1 MTGSLGAGRDPRLLK
16 ASRNGLPLL
25 LFLSPFLMDGSM
37 AMFNF
42 ALPYYGDGLG
52 LNDLEI
58 GLAKGAA
65 TLPYVLICV
74 LAGSLSDRVGRRRIA
89 LIGSLGIA
97 IWYVL
102 VPCAT
107 GLLSLMA
114 VCACIGAT
122 QAFYWSPLQGWIGDT
137 HSGTGLSRALMRL
150 NLAWSSG
157 IMLGLLA
164 GGYLFSVSAR
174 ALYWT
179 AALTAVGAA
188 IVLRCGPSGRE
199 RSVRERVRVL
209 PVPGPVHRRY
219 LLAHRLANAVSYFC
233 IATVL
238 TYFQLRAKRD
248 LGWPPAMAGQ
258 LVFVLGAVYVVM
270 FPLMGTWT
278 RWHYRPHLTLAA
290 QALAFVGMLGLGW
303 GESYPVL
310 LPCLASVGL
319 MLSISY
325 ASSLYY
331 SVSSTESI
339 GNKAGWHE
347 SVLRMGDFLG
357 GVLGGAAA
365 WLCQDIRAA
374 FALAAGV
381 VLAGGVACSVMLC
394 RGPAIRAAVP
404 EE

>member
-1 MTGSLGAGRDPRLLK
+1 
-16 ASRNGLPLL
+16 
-25 LFLSPFLMDGSM
+25 MDGSM

-42 ALPYYGDGLG
+42 ALPYYGEGLG
-52 LNDLEI
+52 LNDMEV

-65 TLPYVLICV
+65 TLPYILVCV
-74 LAGSLSDRVGRRRIA
+74 LAGSLSDRVARRRVA
-89 LIGSLGIA
+89 LVGSLGIA
-97 IWYVL
+97 LWYVL
-102 VPCAT
+102 MPCAT
-107 GLLSLMA
+107 GLVSLL
-114 VCACIGAT
+114 VLCACVGAT
-122 QAFYWSPLQGWIGDT
+122 QGLYWSPLQGWIGDT
-137 HSGTGLSRALMRL
+137 HSGARLSRALMRL

-164 GGYLFSVSAR
+164 GGYLFGVGAR
-174 ALYWT
+174 TLYWT
-179 AALTAVGAA
+179 ASFTAIGASL
-188 IVLRCGPSGRE
+188 VLLCGPSSKE
-199 RSVRERVRVL
+199 RAAEEQPRGL

-219 LLAHRLANAVSYFC
+219 LLAHRVANAVSYFC

-248 LGWPPAMAGQ
+248 LGWSPAMAGQ

-290 QALAFVGMLGLGW
+290 QALAFVGMLGLAW
-303 GESYPVL
+303 GESYPIL

-331 SVSSTESI
+331 SVSSIEAI
-339 GNKAGWHE
+339 GKKAGWHE
-347 SVLRMGDFLG
+347 SMLRMGDFLG

-365 WLCQDIRAA
+365 WRCQDVRAA
-374 FALAAGV
+374 FVLAAGV
-381 VLAGGVACSVMLC
+381 VLAGGVVCAVMLF
-394 RGPAIRAAVP
+394 RGPAIQDEAP